1 MKIGMFTDTY
11 LPTVDGVVN
20 SILRTKKELNELGHE
35 VFTFA
40 PDHPKKIEEKNT
52 FYFRAKGFRAYPGY
66 RMAFFPSRKKNIL
79 IKKADIDILH
89 AHGIAFMGLKA
100 MFSAK
105 ELEKPL
111 ILTFHTMVTEATHY
125 IPIHLKT
132 DFLVKMGKIYLC
144 QFLRR
149 CDCIIVPTKA
159 ILDDLENFCPNMKR
173 IRVAPTGID
182 NSRFNPDIDG
192 SGIRQEL
199 GLEENEIILHVGRLA
214 REKNL
219 ELLFN
224 AFPYVKKKKQR
235 AKLLVVGDGPA
246 KEYYM
251 ELAVKM
257 NISEDVIF
265 CGFVSDDKL
274 PQYYACS
281 DAFAIASKFET
292 QGLVI
297 LEAMACGKPVAG
309 INYRAVPELIKDK
322 KNGFLF
328 DEDDPMNCANA
339 VIECLECNGDIK
351 RNARKTAE
359 LYSMESCTK
368 KLIDAYEETLNS
380 HKSR

>member
-1 MKIGMFTDTY
+1 MRIGMFTDTY

-20 SILRTKKELNELGHE
+20 SILRTKKELNKLGHE
-35 VFTFA
+35 VFIFA
-40 PDHPKKIEEKNT
+40 PDHTEKVEEKNT
-52 FYFRAKGFRAYPGY
+52 FYFKAKEFRTYPSY
-66 RMAFFPSRKKNIL
+66 RMAFTPSREKNIL
-79 IKKADIDILH
+79 IKRADIDILH

-100 MFSAK
+100 MLSAK
-105 ELEKPL
+105 ELKKPL
-111 ILTFHTMVTEATHY
+111 ILTFHTMVIEATHY
-125 IPIHLKT
+125 VPIHLKA
-132 DFLVKMGKIYLC
+132 DFLAKMGKIYLC

-159 ILDDLENFCPNMKR
+159 ILSDLKNICPNMKR
-173 IRVAPTGID
+173 IRVVPTGID

-192 SGIRQEL
+192 SGIRKEL

-214 REKNL
+214 KEKNL
-219 ELLFN
+219 EMLLN

-235 AKLLVVGDGPA
+235 AKLLVVGEGPA
-246 KEYYM
+246 KEYYK

-297 LEAMACGKPVAG
+297 LEAMACGTPVAG
-309 INYRAVPELIKDK
+309 INYRAIPDLIEDN

-328 DEDDPMNCANA
+328 DDDDPLSCANA
-339 VIECLECNGDIK
+339 VIECLECSRDIK

-359 LYSMESCTK
+359 FYSIENCTR

-380 HKSR
+380 HKYR